1 MKNLVKKIFSLS
13 KNLNDN
19 ESSFDKLKKDRSIS
33 LLFSAIDNYSATSTI
48 RYVGGCT
55 RKILNNEKVDDIDFA
70 VNLEPSECINALKK
84 KILNFMRLVLSTVL
98 LLHLSKITNSKSHH

>member
-33 LLFSAIDNYSATSTI
+33 LLFSAIENYSATSEI

-84 KILNFMRLVLSTVL
+84 KNIKFYETGIEHGTV
-98 LLHLSKITNSKSHH
+98 LHLSKITNSKSHH